1 MDDFD
6 IEVVHHEEAE
16 AFINTYYLHWKI
28 NRKFYELVREKDYD
42 FRMVNTNDTKS
53 DSIRESLVHHIYVM
67 QKYIYA
73 LRKGKLAFDGKTDL
87 KVDPK
92 ASKLDLLEIL
102 DTSFDTLTELV
113 NDEKIMSKGVKVTW
127 NKEKV
132 DGFGVL
138 NGLYEHEILHTGWN
152 LALMDHLEIPR
163 FEELKDMWG

>member
-6 IEVVHHEEAE
+6 IEVVQDEEAE

-42 FRMVNTNDTKS
+42 FRMVDNPEAKS
-53 DSIRESLVHHIYVM
+53 DSIRESVVHHIYVM

-87 KVDPK
+87 KVDPR
-92 ASKLDLLEIL
+92 ASKPDLLDIL
-102 DTSFDTLTELV
+102 DDSFETLSELINNEEV
-113 NDEKIMSKGVKVTW
+113 MSVGVKVPW
-127 NKEKV
+127 SKEKV

-152 LALMDHLEIPR
+152 LALMDHLGIPR